1 MAYQTPDQDSCEN
14 GAHTPIDEPPTT
26 RAGNVSGFSLHAGVA
41 ARANERHKLERL
53 CRYITRPAVS
63 EERLSLNTPWNDG
76 TIHVI
81 FEWGGEKLINKWKDG
96 PLTYLGLQ
104 TAGFPNMFTL
114 AGPQSGSVSSNFP
127 PAIEAMLIWT
137 CDLIKHLEDNQVKT
151 CEPTLA
157 AEREWLEELT
167 AGYHLTLLGS
177 SKS

>member
-1 MAYQTPDQDSCEN
+1 MGPLDGY
-14 GAHTPIDEPPTT
+14 G
-26 RAGNVSGFSLHAGVA
+26 
-41 ARANERHKLERL
+41 
-53 CRYITRPAVS
+53 ITRPAVS

-157 AEREWLEELT
+157 AEREWLEEYT

-177 SKS
+177 SKSWFTCYNSNLEGRDTFRPLVYFAPAAKFRPSMVAIAENGYEGFELKR